1 MSFGAKFSG
10 LISQFRILEK
20 SYSSPRTDQSTY
32 RFIFGLFLKINMIFG
47 TPMKPSKLF
56 YFKDTINFTA
66 LFFLSGRHAIKS
78 SSGQMRRLLR
88 MLQLTTPENTITYH
102 NTLYYS
108 PKMLHKHCL
117 QFLLGVKMVPRET
130 ENNAYAKFWGDKLR
144 ALWYVM
150 VFSGVINMNIHQT
163 ISWRRDEHRTHKHAH
178 GSWIL
183 WYVSRVRLETM
194 HSLFCIT
201 S

>member
-1 MSFGAKFSG
+1 MSFGVKFSG
-10 LISQFRILEK
+10 LIRQFRILEK

-56 YFKDTINFTA
+56 YFKDTVNFTA

-108 PKMLHKHCL
+108 P
-117 QFLLGVKMVPRET
+117 QNF
-130 ENNAYAKFWGDKLR
+130 A
-144 ALWYVM
+144 
-150 VFSGVINMNIHQT
+150 
-163 ISWRRDEHRTHKHAH
+163 
-178 GSWIL
+178 
-183 WYVSRVRLETM
+183 
-194 HSLFCIT
+194 
-201 S
+201 